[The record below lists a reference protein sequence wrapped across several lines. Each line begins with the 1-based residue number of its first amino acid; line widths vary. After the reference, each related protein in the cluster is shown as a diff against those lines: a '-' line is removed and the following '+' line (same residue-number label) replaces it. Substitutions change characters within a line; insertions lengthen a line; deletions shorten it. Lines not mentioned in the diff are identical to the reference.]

1 MAWALRDRLFELHH
15 SLLGL
20 PDVAQDCR
28 QNSAAAPVSSALM
41 HTAPPTRPSIAGNRP
56 AQQMLSIGPL
66 VDVVVPEDYISE

>member
-1 MAWALRDRLFELHH
+1 MTNDDALRLDFHLT
-15 SLLGL
+15 ST
-20 PDVAQDCR
+20 AA